1 MSKVGLYKMYPYI
14 NPIYIYISIYV
25 YMYICIYVHMYIWI
39 SHYLYALNQP
49 PWFHQ
54 APYFGSAVKGHGG
67 DGAALFS
74 APELLEET
82 RGRWGVRRKEVVGW
96 WMNIMHLLAV
106 ILTVNHYIYVCQY
119 RWTNIIYIYMHIHM

>member
-1 MSKVGLYKMYPYI
+1 
-14 NPIYIYISIYV
+14 
-25 YMYICIYVHMYIWI
+25 MYIWI

-74 APELLEET
+74 APDTSGGDPGSLGSSAE
-82 RGRWGVRRKEVVGW
+82 RSGW
-96 WMNIMHLLAV
+96 MMDEYYAFIGGNIDG
-106 ILTVNHYIYVCQY
+106 
-119 RWTNIIYIYMHIHM
+119 